1 MEEKYPELG
10 NLMPRDVTARE
21 IWYHCQAGETVWL
34 DLTGLEEDIFFRK
47 LSGLV
52 ADCLLYG
59 GVDIRCQPI
68 AVAPGIHYFMGGLY
82 VDEWHRTPW
91 KHLYAAGECA
101 CQYHGANRLGG
112 NSLLG
117 AIYGGRKAAC
127 TAIEE
132 GKERPL
138 PRTGQPELPPAA
150 LPPAGLACLRQHLD
164 RALGVVRSGAV
175 LAQALDSIA
184 ALPGALP
191 LLGQALLQSAQGRQE
206 SRGAHWRSDFPH
218 RDDDRFLRTT
228 LALYDGRRITLSYR
242 PVPEKRG

>member
-132 GKERPL
+132 GNGRCPGRASLSCRRQRCRRPGWPVCGSTWTGL
-138 PRTGQPELPPAA
+138 WASSAAGRYWPRP
-150 LPPAGLACLRQHLD
+150 
-164 RALGVVRSGAV
+164 
-175 LAQALDSIA
+175 
-184 ALPGALP
+184 
-191 LLGQALLQSAQGRQE
+191 
-206 SRGAHWRSDFPH
+206 
-218 RDDDRFLRTT
+218 
-228 LALYDGRRITLSYR
+228 
-242 PVPEKRG
+242 